1 MAANGVIGISAQIVE
16 SSNIGGKQKS
26 TPDMSLLQR
35 ITGSFQ
41 NMRKDWKKMV
51 GNKGTGLFYLLLGSS
66 KIVQGVMGQVFQMF
80 VALLELMMPIFIPT
94 LVWIIENLAQ
104 LVQLVQNVVAG
115 ITETFKEVYS
125 VAYEAIQTVISAGWP
140 GVESLFGLGEPI
152 DAQATVD
159 KFYTDRIIGT
169 PLDQSELNKWASL
182 VSGGLILGGPIK
194 TSDWDNEQP
203 AGASYANIGG
213 GGEGGVGL
221 TQIGSGRNKP
231 ASGLSYLYANGD
243 PVPPGGVIDSK
254 LVEELIDSGD
264 ITVVDSKFNDDD
276 DEKNEKSFFSWTDNI
291 EPFGWKDITG
301 WMEGDITGS
310 ISWDTIF
317 TLMFGTYDNDKV
329 SGEALIKE
337 IIDQSVDGEDAAPVG
352 KGAYPRAN
360 DVYKNKSAYE
370 EQGFWSGD
378 YDN

>member
-16 SSNIGGKQKS
+16 SSDIGGKQKS

-169 PLDQSELNKWASL
+169 PLDQSEMETWASL

-194 TSDWDNEQP
+194 TSDWDLPRPVGE
-203 AGASYANIGG
+203 GYANIGG
-213 GGEGGVGL
+213 GGEESSSSMVGSPALSWVYAGGVH
-221 TQIGSGRNKP
+221 T
-231 ASGLSYLYANGD
+231 
-243 PVPPGGVIDSK
+243 PPDGKIDSGT
-254 LVEELIDSGD
+254 VEKLIDSGD

-301 WMEGDITGS
+301 WMEGDITGN

-317 TLMFGTYDNDKV
+317 TLMLGTYDKNQI
-329 SGEALIKE
+329 SGEDLLKE
-337 IIDQSVDGEDAAPVG
+337 VIDKSVDGEDAAQVG
-352 KGAYPRAN
+352 KGAYPRAD
-360 DVYKNKSAYE
+360 DVRANKSAYE
-370 EQGFWSGD
+370 AQGFWSGD
-378 YDN
+378 Y

>member
-125 VAYEAIQTVISAGWP
+125 AAYEAIQTVISAGWP
-140 GVESLFGLGEPI
+140 GVASLFGLGEPI

-169 PLDQSELNKWASL
+169 PLDQSELNKWAGL

-194 TSDWDNEQP
+194 TSDWDLPRPVGE
-203 AGASYANIGG
+203 GYANIGG
-213 GGEGGVGL
+213 GGEESSSSMVGSPTLSWVYEGGQP
-221 TQIGSGRNKP
+221 T
-231 ASGLSYLYANGD
+231 
-243 PVPPGGVIDSK
+243 PPDGVIDSELTEK
-254 LVEELIDSGD
+254 LIDSGD

-276 DEKNEKSFFSWTDNI
+276 DEENEKTFFSWTDNI

>member
-16 SSNIGGKQKS
+16 SSDIGGKQKS

-140 GVESLFGLGEPI
+140 GVESLFGLGQPVGVQAEV
-152 DAQATVD
+152 DA
-159 KFYTDRIIGT
+159 FYTDRLIGT
-169 PLDQSELNKWASL
+169 PLSQDEIEQWARL
-182 VSGGLILGGPIK
+182 RSGGLILGGPIK
-194 TSDWDNEQP
+194 TSDWDNEP
-203 AGASYANIGG
+203 KGTYLKEFDIDEGFESEVNTDPELSWVYAGGAP
-213 GGEGGVGL
+213 
-221 TQIGSGRNKP
+221 T
-231 ASGLSYLYANGD
+231 
-243 PVPPGGVIDSK
+243 PPGGVIDSGT
-254 LVEELIDSGD
+254 VEKLIDSGD

-276 DEKNEKSFFSWTDNI
+276 DEENEKGFFSWTDNI

-301 WMEGDITGS
+301 WMEGDITGN

-317 TLMFGTYDNDKV
+317 TLMLGTYDKNQI
-329 SGEALIKE
+329 SGEDLLKE
-337 IIDQSVDGEDAAPVG
+337 VIDKSVDGEDAAQVG
-352 KGAYPRAN
+352 KGAYPRAD
-360 DVYKNKSAYE
+360 DVRANKSAYE

-378 YDN
+378 Y

>member
-16 SSNIGGKQKS
+16 SSDIGGKQKS

-115 ITETFKEVYS
+115 ITETFMEVFS
-125 VAYEAIQTVISAGWP
+125 VAYAAVQTVLSNGWP
-140 GVESLFGLGEPI
+140 GVESLFGLGEPV

-159 KFYTDRIIGT
+159 KFFTDRIIGT
-169 PLDQSELNKWASL
+169 PLDQPELNKWASL

-194 TSDWDNEQP
+194 TSDWDNEP
-203 AGASYANIGG
+203 IYDNGTDGAYQ
-213 GGEGGVGL
+213 EEEFDDMQYV
-221 TQIGSGRNKP
+221 KP
-231 ASGLSYLYANGD
+231 NLSYLYANGD
-243 PVPPGGVIDSK
+243 PVPPGGKIDSATIEK
-254 LVEELIDSGD
+254 LIASGD
-264 ITVVDSKFNDDD
+264 IIVTDSKFNADD
-276 DEKNEKSFFSWTDNI
+276 DEKNEKNFFSWTDNI

-301 WMEGDITGS
+301 WMEGDITGN

-317 TLMFGTYDNDKV
+317 TLMLGTYDKNQI
-329 SGEALIKE
+329 SGEDLLKE
-337 IIDQSVDGEDAAPVG
+337 VIDQSVDGEDAAQVG
-352 KGAYPRAN
+352 KGAYPRAA
-360 DVYKNKSAYE
+360 DVLE
-370 EQGFWSGD
+370 WRL
-378 YDN
+378 